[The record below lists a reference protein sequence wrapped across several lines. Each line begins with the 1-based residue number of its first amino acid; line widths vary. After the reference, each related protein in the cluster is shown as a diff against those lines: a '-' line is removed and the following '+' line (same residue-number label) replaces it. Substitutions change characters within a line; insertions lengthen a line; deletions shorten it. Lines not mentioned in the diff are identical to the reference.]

1 MQIMIQSFS
10 IDQAY
15 KQATSVVLKH
25 FLFFFV
31 AMVLCGAAALVFLVA
46 IGVID
51 FTVWHQA
58 FGDLLQAG
66 HVATTR
72 ATGLVAHSKHDVYGY
87 IAQYI
92 PVAFSRHLQPAIAC
106 IQDLSNAS
114 IKDDAGNW
122 TRVVKI
128 LIPSAIAL
136 KLFVDLIMIGWIKNC
151 LAALDNQ
158 DMKFHYLFSQI
169 RYLFHYMVVNLIVHA
184 LVLVG
189 CIAFVFPGVYVYQR
203 LRFAKYFVIDK
214 NMNCIRALQASWNA
228 TCKNE
233 IHLIGYSILSMAIS
247 AFAHAV
253 FVLMIF
259 VRPMNA
265 VADVS
270 VYRQL
275 ANKQ

>member
-1 MQIMIQSFS
+1 MEFIKQNFS

-25 FLFFFV
+25 FFFFLV
-31 AMVLCGAAALVFLVA
+31 AMLLCGAAVLVFLVA

-51 FTVWHQA
+51 FAVWHQA

-66 HVATTR
+66 HVAATR
-72 ATGLVAHSKHDVYGY
+72 ATGLVAHSDHDWYGY
-87 IAQYI
+87 IGKYVPA
-92 PVAFSRHLQPAIAC
+92 AFARHLQPAVQC
-106 IQDLSNAS
+106 IQDLKNAPIRDMQGQLSNV
-114 IKDDAGNW
+114 I
-122 TRVVKI
+122 KI

-151 LAALDNQ
+151 FAALDNQ

-169 RYLFHYMVVNLIVHA
+169 RYLLNYVVVNLMVHA
-184 LVLVG
+184 VVLVG
-189 CIAFVFPGVYVYQR
+189 CFAFVVPGVYLYQR
-203 LRFAKYFVIDK
+203 LRFAKYFVIDQDM
-214 NMNCIRALQASWNA
+214 NMFAALGASWKA
-228 TCKNE
+228 TCKNTL
-233 IHLIGYSILSMAIS
+233 HLTGYSIFSMIIS
-247 AFAHAV
+247 AAAHAV
-253 FVLMIF
+253 FVLMLF
-259 VRPMNA
+259 LRPLNA